1 MSEVVKAIRFL
12 DLGDRK
18 YIQSKKNPLFEGVFN
33 AKAVAGDTYTESGF
47 VAKRYRIEVRIGAD
61 AYIVED
67 DNILESVNRTKRQ
80 VIEAIFGEF
89 RPHFRQIE
97 KAIYEYDYHEA
108 GKLLHE
114 MEKKMYEDYE

>member
-1 MSEVVKAIRFL
+1 MSEVVKAIKYL

-18 YIQSKKNPLFEGVFN
+18 YIHAKKNPLFEGVFN
-33 AKAVAGDTYTESGF
+33 AKAIAGDTYNDMGF
-47 VAKRYRIEVRIGAD
+47 IVKRYRIEVRIGAD
-61 AYIVED
+61 AYISDDDGIEHSVE
-67 DNILESVNRTKRQ
+67 RTKRQ

>member
-1 MSEVVKAIRFL
+1 MSEVVKAIKYL
-12 DLGDRK
+12 DLGERK
-18 YIQSKKNPLFEGVFN
+18 YVQSKKNPLFEGVFN
-33 AKAVAGDTYTESGF
+33 AKAVAGDTYTETGF

-61 AYIVED
+61 AFISNEDSIHHSVE
-67 DNILESVNRTKRQ
+67 RTKRQ

-97 KAIYEYDYHEA
+97 KAIYDYDYHEA

-114 MEKKMYEDYE
+114 MEKKMYEDIE

>member
-1 MSEVVKAIRFL
+1 MSEVVKAIVPL

-18 YIQSKKNPLFEGVFN
+18 YVHAKKNPLFEDVFK
-33 AKAVAGDTYTESGF
+33 AKAIAQNTYNDMGF
-47 VAKRYRIEVRIGAD
+47 TAKRYRIEVRIGAD
-61 AYIVED
+61 AYISED
-67 DNILESVNRTKRQ
+67 ESLHECVKRTKRQ

-97 KAIYEYDYHEA
+97 KAIYDYDYHEA

-114 MEKKMYEDYE
+114 MEHKMFEEYE

>member
-1 MSEVVKAIRFL
+1 MSEVVKAIKFL

-18 YIQSKKNPLFEGVFN
+18 YIQSKKNPLFESVFS
-33 AKAVAGDTYTESGF
+33 AKAVAGETYSPQGF
-47 VAKRYRIEVRIGAD
+47 IAKRYRIEVRLGAD
-61 AYIVED
+61 AYIIED
-67 DNILESVNRTKRQ
+67 DDVHESVKRTKRQ